1 MATKEEQAIIDA
13 YNRAK
18 ARQAAERDLSIKE
31 AAERL
36 ALQSQQTTEL
46 EKQAK
51 GQARQ
56 QATQT
61 YVAGQQASR
70 VLPNQLAQSGL
81 SMSGYRSLA
90 QQKMAREQTI
100 GQQGIRSNLEQTQ
113 AGYARN
119 RAADQLSYN
128 QAKRSATSRYTQNIA
143 DLELDKKQDLA
154 KAGQVHANPTNPTTP
169 LPQQPTTPD
178 QADPFGTMVQS
189 AMLGRLTYDQFKA
202 ELAKYNLDEGTRQGY
217 LQAYLRN
224 QQAKKATAGGTVTN
238 RPTISQQ

>member
-51 GQARQ
+51 GQAKQ

-90 QQKMAREQTI
+90 QQKMAREQTV
-100 GQQGIRSNLEQTQ
+100 GQQGIRSNLAQTQ

-143 DLELDKKQDLA
+143 DLDLDKKQDLA
-154 KAGQVHANPTNPTTP
+154 KAGQVSANPTTPVTP
-169 LPQQPTTPD
+169 LPQQQTTPD
-178 QADPFGTMVQS
+178 QADPFTTMVQS

-224 QQAKKATAGGTVTN
+224 QQAKNAKAGGSLTN